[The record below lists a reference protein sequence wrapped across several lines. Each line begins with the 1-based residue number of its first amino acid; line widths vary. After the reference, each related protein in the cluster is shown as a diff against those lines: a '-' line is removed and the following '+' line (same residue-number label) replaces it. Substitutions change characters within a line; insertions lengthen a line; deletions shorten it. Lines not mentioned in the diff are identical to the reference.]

1 MTRVG
6 SASGLKGMFSNKD
19 TNRATVML
27 VDDEPLIRKSSERM
41 LRHLGYN
48 VILAENGEIAMQ
60 LYRNSPDEISLVLLD
75 LLMPVKDGEET
86 FNELIQYDPR
96 AKVILVSGYSQEAM
110 ADRLIEKGAVA
121 FVPKPFNF
129 DDIANAMTAALTSP

>member
-1 MTRVG
+1 
-6 SASGLKGMFSNKD
+6 
-19 TNRATVML
+19 ML

-41 LRHLGYN
+41 LKHLGYN
-48 VILAENGEIAMQ
+48 VILAENGEVAMH

-110 ADRLIEKGAVA
+110 ADRLLERGAVA
-121 FVPKPFNF
+121 FIPKPFNF
-129 DDIANAMTAALTSP
+129 DDIADAMAAALKSP